1 MGTGTASPSAAEALE
16 MIEGL
21 AGILADTDAAELPA
35 AALGDGL
42 AGMERIDAVLAAA
55 RSGLLA
61 AFDAKDGH
69 LADGQRT
76 LRAWAVNVLG
86 VTKGQAGEYLALRG
100 LARDH
105 AVLRAGLRD
114 KVVPKSLALQLAR
127 WTRDHPRGVPAQGR
141 GDPCAARRPVVFPVQ
156 PGGIRR
162 IFLGLMAYSRSER

>member
-1 MGTGTASPSAAEALE
+1 MSTGTSPASAGELLDILE
-16 MIEGL
+16 STAGL
-21 AGILADTDAAELPA
+21 LADLDA
-35 AALGDGL
+35 AALPAVVLGDSL
-42 AGMERIDAVLAAA
+42 AGMERLDAVLAAA

-61 AFDAKDGH
+61 AFDATDGH

-141 GDPCAARRPVVFPVQ
+141 GDLCAARRPVVFPVQ

>member
-1 MGTGTASPSAAEALE
+1 MGTGTAPASMAEALDT
-16 MIEGL
+16 IEDL
-21 AGILADTDAAELPA
+21 AGFVADLAAADLPAAEL
-35 AALGDGL
+35 GEGL
-42 AGMERIDAVLAAA
+42 QGMERIDAVLAAA

-86 VTKGQAGEYLALRG
+86 VTKGQAGEYLALRA

-114 KVVPKSLALQLAR
+114 KVVPTSLALQLAR
-127 WTRDHPRGVPAQGR
+127 WTRDHPGRVPAEGR
-141 GDPCAARRPVVFPVQ
+141 GDPGHGGPGRGPAAGAGRDLR
-156 PGGIRR
+156 
-162 IFLGLMAYSRSER
+162 